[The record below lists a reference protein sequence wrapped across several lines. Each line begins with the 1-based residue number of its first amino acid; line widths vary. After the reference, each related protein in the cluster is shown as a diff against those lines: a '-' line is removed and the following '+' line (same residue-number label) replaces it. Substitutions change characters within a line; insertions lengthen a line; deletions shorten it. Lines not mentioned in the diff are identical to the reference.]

1 MNPSGSS
8 RARAAW
14 PARPAPMPR
23 GPGSMGILVGLAL
36 CGLLAAQAAP
46 GAVPTDNRRLNR
58 EITVVEKV
66 MDDMLLDSKNLLVFA
81 TDHNAHGLYLDEF
94 GIVFSF
100 NASLVDRPESMS
112 HYTFGGYRIEDKGD
126 KIVVFKEKDPAA
138 ATGGDS
144 ADEAAGKVRK
154 EQDAARL
161 AGLYAA
167 GKREIADILLDYG
180 PTLTSLRDDQWV
192 AVGAF
197 LKGSDLFQ
205 QRRISRL
212 VIKARMSDL
221 RALSAG
227 RITRDV
233 AAARMLEEEY

>member
-1 MNPSGSS
+1 MNPSASSHS
-8 RARAAW
+8 RAAGQIRS
-14 PARPAPMPR
+14 APV
-23 GPGSMGILVGLAL
+23 PGGAGSIRLALGLAL
-36 CGLLAAQAAP
+36 FGLLAARAAP
-46 GAVPTDNRRLNR
+46 GAVPADSRRLSR

-112 HYTFGGYRIEDKGD
+112 RYTFGGYRIEDKGD
-126 KIVVFKEKDPAA
+126 KIVVFKEKDPPAA
-138 ATGGDS
+138 SGGDS
-144 ADEAAGKVRK
+144 ADEAAGKARK

-161 AGLYAA
+161 ADLYAA

-197 LKGSDLFQ
+197 LKGSDLFH

-212 VIKARMSDL
+212 VIKARVSDL
-221 RALSAG
+221 RAMAAG

-233 AAARMLEEEY
+233 AAAKMLEEEY